1 MSDHHLCPRR
11 LQEDGDAD
19 IFAHTSV
26 KEDGG
31 RLLDVSTDWRTLCTH
46 YPFNFGSDCSCRPQ
60 VDCVSWMRIQL
71 RGLADG
77 GGRRKRKTVEATV
90 AREERAGRGG
100 AKSKLYG
107 EVPWRRRARAGG
119 GATTR
124 RGARVR
130 KLAGESAQ
138 SDPLVWRRRRS
149 GRAGGARRERVRRR
163 SA

>member
-1 MSDHHLCPRR
+1 VTAPVDRKLIAFR
-11 LQEDGDAD
+11 G
-19 IFAHTSV
+19 HT
-26 KEDGG
+26 G
-31 RLLDVSTDWRTLCTH
+31 
-46 YPFNFGSDCSCRPQ
+46 
-60 VDCVSWMRIQL
+60 RIQL

-138 SDPLVWRRRRS
+138 SDPLVWRRKRS

-163 SA
+163 SALVWRREHSGRVGVRAGHAGR